1 LWSKS
6 GSALSKPHGRD
17 RPGLWEASLDGIRK
31 ANIVIENIIY
41 FNGPEEE
48 RNVILGQA
56 YFFRAYFHNEIMK
69 VTKGTAYAFQ
79 GKNLLLAASPLMR
92 ANNGPDLDTYKYDK
106 ELCDMAVDAFSEILK
121 LADQG
126 YYALATWE
134 NYDDVFWRSPAPRA
148 LPGGTEYIFSATGM
162 NNQSIQSFM
171 LSGMPRDNHNK
182 LSETVNPT
190 HNYIHNNF
198 GMANGLSIEDD
209 ISGKYGAQTYDATNP
224 FANRDPR
231 FYRWHIID
239 GQEIAP
245 RAPNNLAIN
254 RTAQLWYVSESEK
267 GVHAD
272 RGDARPGA
280 LRNTTGYIQSKFYP
294 IIDGEYHSRW
304 NNIID
309 RYVGVRLHMRLTD
322 VYLMYA
328 EALHASKGAQT
339 APASYSL
346 TAEEAINKFRNR
358 AGIPN
363 VHPNIV
369 TESNKFMD
377 EIRRERAVE
386 LSYESHRWLDIRR
399 WGVAH
404 LEKYKTKLG
413 LNFPEDHSS
422 FTPFLVKDRI
432 CEYPKHYWLP
442 FQTDQTQMYEGFP
455 QNPGW

>member
-1 LWSKS
+1 
-6 GSALSKPHGRD
+6 
-17 RPGLWEASLDGIRK
+17 
-31 ANIVIENIIY
+31 
-41 FNGPEEE
+41 
-48 RNVILGQA
+48 
-56 YFFRAYFHNEIMK
+56 
-69 VTKGTAYAFQ
+69 
-79 GKNLLLAASPLMR
+79 
-92 ANNGPDLDTYKYDK
+92 
-106 ELCDMAVDAFSEILK
+106 
-121 LADQG
+121 
-126 YYALATWE
+126 
-134 NYDDVFWRSPAPRA
+134 
-148 LPGGTEYIFSATGM
+148 
-162 NNQSIQSFM
+162 
-171 LSGMPRDNHNK
+171 
-182 LSETVNPT
+182 
-190 HNYIHNNF
+190 
-198 GMANGLSIEDD
+198 
-209 ISGKYGAQTYDATNP
+209 
-224 FANRDPR
+224 
-231 FYRWHIID
+231 
-239 GQEIAP
+239 
-245 RAPNNLAIN
+245 
-254 RTAQLWYVSESEK
+254 
-267 GVHAD
+267 
-272 RGDARPGA
+272 
-280 LRNTTGYIQSKFYP
+280 
-294 IIDGEYHSRW
+294 
-304 NNIID
+304 
-309 RYVGVRLHMRLTD
+309 
-322 VYLMYA
+322 MYA